1 MIGQLKVLMTSVVV
15 PLQALASVAVIV
27 AFPVAVGEPVMAPV
41 AELMLKPAGKP
52 VAVQMYGA
60 APPDATGVWL

>member
-1 MIGQLKVLMTSVVV
+1 MIGQLKVLMTSIVV
-15 PLQALASVAVIV
+15 PLQPLASVAVIV

-52 VAVQMYGA
+52 VAVQM
-60 APPDATGVWL
+60 